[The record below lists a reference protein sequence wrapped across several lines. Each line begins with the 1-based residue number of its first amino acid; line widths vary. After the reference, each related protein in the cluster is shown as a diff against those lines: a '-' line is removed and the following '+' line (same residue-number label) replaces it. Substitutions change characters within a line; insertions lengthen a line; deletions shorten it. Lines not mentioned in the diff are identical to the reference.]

1 MPRNNLV
8 AAIDIGTTK
17 TVVLIG
23 EILPDRRL
31 NIIGLGERPSTGL
44 RKGEIF
50 DMTAAKEVVHNAF
63 SDAEKTAGVVGD
75 VRHAYLSLT
84 GSHLEGRRYVGSTSV
99 ATGRVSRD
107 DIERAKNDAKRRKS
121 ADDRYVVH
129 YVRQPFFLD
138 AKVLANAE
146 NMVGKRLEVSYWTID
161 ADRNRLEEVL
171 HIPNDMGVH
180 ADDLIV
186 SALASAAMVADETMK
201 RNGVLVVDI
210 GGGVTDYALYYNGY
224 VVQTGVIPVGGDHI
238 TNDLALGLRVSRADA
253 EEIKLKLARAYTGDD
268 DLNATV
274 LFQRGG
280 SPIGGREFHRR
291 SINAIVEARVD
302 EIFRII
308 RKRLGRFGETDR
320 VAAGAVVTGGTSLLN
335 GLDTCA
341 ANALGLVTVVGQ
353 NPDWVTE
360 ELSGPKYSTALGLL
374 QYALTGR
381 ETAPSVVT
389 TAPKG
394 LLASL
399 RKLLPF

>member
-23 EILPDRRL
+23 ELLADRRL
-31 NIIGLGERPSTGL
+31 NIIGLGERPSAGL

-50 DMTAAKEVVHNAF
+50 DMSAAKEVVHSAF
-63 SDAEKTAGVVGD
+63 ADAEKVAGIPGQ

-84 GSHLEGRRYVGSTSV
+84 GTHLEGRRYVGSTSV

-107 DIERAKNDAKRRKS
+107 DIELAKNDAKRRKT
-121 ADDRYVVH
+121 ADDRFVVH

-138 AKVLANAE
+138 GKPLANAE

-161 ADRNRLEEVL
+161 AARNRLEEIL

-180 ADDLIV
+180 ADDLVV
-186 SALASAAMVADETMK
+186 SSLASSAMVADETMK

-238 TNDLALGLRVSRADA
+238 TNDLALGLRISRADA
-253 EEIKLKLARAYTGDD
+253 ESIKLKFARAYIGADD
-268 DLNATV
+268 EHATV
-274 LFQRGG
+274 FVSNSG
-280 SPIGGREFHRR
+280 SPIGGREFYKR
-291 SINAIVEARVD
+291 SINLIVQARVE
-302 EIFRII
+302 EIFQII
-308 RKRLGRFGETDR
+308 RSRLGRFGEGDR
-320 VAAGAVVTGGTSLLN
+320 VAAGAVITGGTALLN
-335 GLDTCA
+335 GLDLCA
-341 ANALGLVTVVGQ
+341 ANALKLETVVGQ

-374 QYALTGR
+374 QYALGAEDNAR
-381 ETAPSVVT
+381 KAAQAPAGVMG
-389 TAPKG
+389 AI
-394 LLASL
+394 
-399 RKLLPF
+399 RKIFRF